1 MRSLRADTAV
11 IVWLVLVLATFLSW
25 ELASEEARAGDVIA
39 VAILM
44 VAAAKVRLVGLHFM
58 QLRDA
63 PGLLRGM
70 FELYVVALFVAL
82 VGLFLAA

>member
-1 MRSLRADTAV
+1 MRSLRADTAI
-11 IVWLVLVLATFLSW
+11 IVWLVLVSATFLSRA
-25 ELASEEARAGDVIA
+25 LASEEARAGDVIA

-70 FELYVVALFVAL
+70 FELYVVALFMAL